1 MEGETTTA
9 VTSESRFG
17 WRLPCVVL
25 AIALLCD
32 VTLYRGYGFGG
43 LAALFAGLPLLMMAG
58 RFRPERWSDLVVVGG
73 MLLVAA
79 ARMAWNG
86 NLLLAA
92 VGAALLIAWAMVLS
106 GLRPYLP
113 DLLGFVLHL
122 PIAGMLELAKPRE
135 WRTGRGGGLRSSEGG
150 HLSVTL
156 PLVALGCFA
165 GLFTLA
171 NPNLREFVAARLTQ
185 VSDWLGAWFRNIQ
198 ILEIWFWAGVIWLA
212 TGALRPLAKGRLL
225 ETFFEGAPPPQD
237 DGPRTD
243 LYPAYRNTLSA
254 LVALFAVYLVF
265 EFRTLWF
272 REFPKGFHYSGYA
285 HEGAFWLTVALALAT
300 LILSLMLRGRL
311 LDDPRTGGLQRLAQV
326 WSVQNFLLAVTAY
339 HRLTIYIG
347 FNGMT
352 WMRFVGFY
360 GITAVVLGLVLVL
373 VKIARRESF
382 PWLVQRQLWVLGFVV
397 FAFAVTPV
405 DGLAMRYNTRRI
417 LSGDPAP
424 SVQISVHAID
434 AEGLAAIVP
443 LLEAENTLIREG
455 VRARLARAWTELNAH
470 ETWRAEKG
478 WTTWQGAEVEL
489 HRRLEGVRDRFRDFE
504 GTDSQGTAWEA
515 FRQYAYQWY

>member
-1 MEGETTTA
+1 MDDQTRTA
-9 VTSESRFG
+9 VTSESRYG

-32 VTLYRGYGFGG
+32 LTLYRGHGFGG

-58 RFRPERWSDLVVVGG
+58 RFRPRHRLDLVVVGG

-92 VGAALLIAWAMVLS
+92 VGVTLVAAWGMILS

-113 DLLGFVLHL
+113 DLLGFVFHL

-135 WRTGRGGGLRSSEGG
+135 WRTGPRPKTPQGSL
-150 HLSVTL
+150 LSVTL
-156 PLVALGCFA
+156 PLIALGCFA

-185 VSDWLGAWFRNIQ
+185 VSDWLGSWFRNIQ

-212 TGALRPLAKGRLL
+212 TGALRPLVKGGLL
-225 ETFFEGAPPPQD
+225 ETFFEGTPPPQD
-237 DGPRTD
+237 DGTGTD

-300 LILSLMLRGRL
+300 LILSLMFRGRL
-311 LDDPRTGGLQRLAQV
+311 LDDPRTGRLQRLAQV
-326 WSVQNFLLAVTAY
+326 WSLQNFLLAVTAY

-382 PWLVQRQLWVLGFVV
+382 PWLVQRQLWVLGFVI
-397 FAFAVTPV
+397 FAFSVTPV

-417 LSGDPAP
+417 LAGDPAP

-443 LLEAENTLIREG
+443 LLDAENSVIRQG
-455 VRARLARAWTELNAH
+455 IRARLARASTERNAQ
-470 ETWRAEKG
+470 EARRAEKG

-489 HRRLEGVRDRFRDFE
+489 HRRLEGARDRFRDLE
-504 GTDSQGTAWEA
+504 GTDGQETAWEA